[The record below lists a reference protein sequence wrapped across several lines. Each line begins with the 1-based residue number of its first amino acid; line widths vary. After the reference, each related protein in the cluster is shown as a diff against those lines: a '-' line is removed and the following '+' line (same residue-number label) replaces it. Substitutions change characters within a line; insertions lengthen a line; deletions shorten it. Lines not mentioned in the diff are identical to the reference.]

1 MRRWRLFAAAA
12 AGALLLAACG
22 EDEGGEDTAASD
34 EAAATEEHAAD
45 EDDDLDDDG
54 HDDEDHAEDDYDGS
68 EDAMAA
74 SEEVPDPQPRLVVAD
89 AADAVVHVVDLAT
102 EEVLASFDTRMPGA
116 ALYLG
121 SEQRVV
127 AAVQT
132 GGDTVQFIAPGTWA
146 VDHGDHNHYYIDPP
160 RLLDARLDTG
170 TPIHTTA
177 DLGRFAIF
185 GDDEGAGFLIDEL
198 ALLDYAD
205 IDGEVLETDT
215 PHHGGV
221 VQLSEEL
228 TVISG
233 PEDGQDGGLADEV
246 WVFHDGERV
255 GEYDCPGLHGEMR
268 GADWT
273 AFACADRI
281 LLLEAHGDHAHGSEV
296 FYPEELGEDFRL
308 GYLRTGTDSNI
319 FVSSR
324 DDMLA
329 FIDADAQDMT
339 IVELPS
345 ETATRST
352 VDDDGNVLVLTDDG
366 ILHLFDLDTAELVA
380 SSGEAVTIEESEDAA
395 RFSIVGGRDRA
406 YVPSPSEGVV
416 HEFASNDDLRLAR
429 TMELGGAPANLVFVG
444 AWPR

>member
-1 MRRWRLFAAAA
+1 MDVTMRRWRVLIAAA
-12 AGALLLAACG
+12 AGALVLAACG
-22 EDEGGEDTAASD
+22 EDAEEAATD
-34 EAAATEEHAAD
+34 ETAATEEEDVEEVDAHHDDEHD
-45 EDDDLDDDG
+45 EDHERDDDG
-54 HDDEDHAEDDYDGS
+54 YDDEQA
-68 EDAMAA
+68 AA

-89 AADAVVHVVDLAT
+89 AEDAVVHVVDLAT
-102 EEVLASFDTRMPGA
+102 EEVLASFDTEMPGA

-132 GGDTVQFIAPGTWA
+132 GGGTVQFIEPGTWA
-146 VDHGDHNHYYIDPP
+146 MDHGDHNHYFIDPP

-177 DLGRFAIF
+177 DFGRFAIF
-185 GDDEGAGFLIDEL
+185 GDDEGAGFLVDEM
-198 ALLDYAD
+198 ALLDHAD
-205 IDGEVLETDT
+205 IDGEVVETDT

-233 PEDGQDGGLADEV
+233 PADDQDGGLADEV

-255 GEYDCPGLHGEMR
+255 GEYDCPGLHGEQR

-296 FYPEELGEDFRL
+296 FYPEDLGEEFRL
-308 GYLRTGTDSNI
+308 GYLGVAEDSNI

-324 DDMLA
+324 DDMVA
-329 FIDADAQDMT
+329 FIDADAEEMT
-339 IVELPS
+339 IVELPT
-345 ETATRST
+345 ETATRTT

-366 ILHLFDLDTAELVA
+366 TLHLFDADTTELVA
-380 SSGEAVTIEESEDAA
+380 SSEETVTIDDNEEAP

-416 HEFASNDDLRLAR
+416 HEFATNDDLRLAR

>member
-1 MRRWRLFAAAA
+1 MHVRNRVWRAAAAAA

-22 EDEGGEDTAASD
+22 DADDGADATEVDDAG
-34 EAAATEEHAAD
+34 ATEEEAVEEAD
-45 EDDDLDDDG
+45 DHDDDHDDDHG
-54 HDDEDHAEDDYDGS
+54 HGSDG
-68 EDAMAA
+68 DAMAA
-74 SEEVPDPQPRLVVAD
+74 ETEEVPDPQPRLVVAD
-89 AADAVVHVVDLAT
+89 AEAPVVHVVDLAT
-102 EEVLASFDTRMPGA
+102 EEVLASFDTAAPGA

-121 SEQRVV
+121 SEHRVV
-127 AAVQT
+127 AAVQH
-132 GGDTVQFIAPGTWA
+132 GADTVQFIEPGTWA
-146 VDHGDHNHYYIDPP
+146 VGHGDHNHYYIDPP

-177 DLGRFAIF
+177 DFGRFAIF

-198 ALLDYAD
+198 ALLEHTD
-205 IDGEVLETDT
+205 IDGEVVETDT
-215 PHHGGV
+215 PHHGGI

-233 PEDGQDGGLADEV
+233 PADGQDGGLADEV
-246 WVFHDGERV
+246 WILHDGERV
-255 GEYDCPGLHGEMR
+255 GEYECPGLHGEMR

-273 AFACADRI
+273 AFACADRV
-281 LLLEAHGDHAHGSEV
+281 LLLEAHGDHAHGREV
-296 FYPEELGEDFRL
+296 FYPEELGEEFRL
-308 GYLRTGTDSNI
+308 GYLRTAEDSNV

-324 DDMLA
+324 DDKLA
-329 FIDADAQDMT
+329 FIDADAAVLT
-339 IVELPS
+339 IVDLPT
-345 ETATRST
+345 ETATRAT

-366 ILHLFDLDTAELVA
+366 VLHLFDLDTAELVV
-380 SSGEAVTIEESEDAA
+380 SSGESVTIDDHEDAA

-416 HEFASNDDLRLAR
+416 HEFATNDDLRLAR